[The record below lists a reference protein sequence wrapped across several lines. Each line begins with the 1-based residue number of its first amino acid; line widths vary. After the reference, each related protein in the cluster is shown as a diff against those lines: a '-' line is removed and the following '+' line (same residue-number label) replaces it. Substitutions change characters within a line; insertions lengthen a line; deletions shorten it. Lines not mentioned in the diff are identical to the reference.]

1 MNDKKRLRKA
11 FCILRRVSFY
21 CWLVFL
27 TSMIIG
33 LISGIS
39 WMLEMAAVS
48 GLLAF
53 GCINASDL
61 CVYRADELEQREDSD
76 TIKES

>member
-1 MNDKKRLRKA
+1 MNDRKKLRKA

-33 LISGIS
+33 LISGMS
-39 WMLEMAAVS
+39 WMTEMAVVA
-48 GLLAF
+48 GLIGF

-61 CVYRADELEQREDSD
+61 CVYRADELEQREDSKAF
-76 TIKES
+76 KES